1 MRSSGWAALA
11 VCIVAT
17 SATHPGA
24 ASAQGLDGA
33 RAGVVAHTHSD
44 SAIRVTPNVSA
55 AATSASWRPKLGLPS
70 LTPQQ
75 RRTLAP
81 IASAAI
87 PGSGQWLLGQNRAL
101 GFLAVEAIAWWRYT
115 TDIHQRTLQEER
127 FKDIARRVARAPF
140 STSPPDGDWAFYERM
155 RDYLES
161 GQYSMSDTGPVVPET
176 DQSTFNGS
184 RWALAQ
190 ATNPISTPTG
200 YAAALAEYERTAVKP
215 EFQWS
220 WKNNQFQL
228 DIFKRY
234 TEKRNDA
241 DRAATRDL
249 LVIGANH
256 IISMVDAFTTMRL
269 QVRSEADGRV
279 SVGSSF
285 HW

>member
-11 VCIVAT
+11 VCIAAT
-17 SATHPGA
+17 SATRPGA
-24 ASAQGLDGA
+24 AGAQGLDGA
-33 RAGVVAHTHSD
+33 RSGVVARTRSD

-55 AATSASWRPKLGLPS
+55 AAPSPSWRPKLGVPS
-70 LTPQQ
+70 LTLQQ

-81 IASAAI
+81 IASAVI

-140 STSPPDGDWAFYERM
+140 SPSPPDGDWAFYERM

-161 GQYSMSDTGPVVPET
+161 GQYSMTDTGPVVPET
-176 DQSTFNGS
+176 DPSTFNGS

-190 ATNPISTPTG
+190 ATNANP
-200 YAAALAEYERTAVKP
+200 ADQLAEYERTAAKP
-215 EFQWS
+215 DFRWS
-220 WKNNQFQL
+220 WKNNQFQF